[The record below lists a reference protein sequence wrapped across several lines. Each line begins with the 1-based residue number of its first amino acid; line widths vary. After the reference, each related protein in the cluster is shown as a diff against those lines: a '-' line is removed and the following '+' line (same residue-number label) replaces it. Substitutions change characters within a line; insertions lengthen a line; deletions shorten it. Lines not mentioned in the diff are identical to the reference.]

1 MSEQTKSEKEE
12 PCVRVF
18 FPNES
23 EPSFEYVPNSDIV
36 FVANQISEECRVK
49 GYLTIRNKPRRRV
62 GTKTLEAGD
71 YDFHITEQTPPQQ
84 GK

>member
-1 MSEQTKSEKEE
+1 MQEQTKSEKEE

-18 FPNES
+18 FPGA
-23 EPSFEYVPNSDIV
+23 FELYLYVPNSDTE
-36 FVANQISEECRVK
+36 FVKNEIGKLHHCIGILRKRGSK
-49 GYLTIRNKPRRRV
+49 LGV

-71 YDFHITEQTPPQQ
+71 YDFHIIEQTHPHQ